1 MNTLTSSVLRN
12 IHSHLIYNRRIRQL
26 HHHVTELI
34 SPTTHSVLDVGCGD
48 GLLTSLLSHSL
59 PHMYFQGI
67 DVLERPKPH
76 INIKLFDGY
85 TIPYRNKSFD
95 TVLFVDVLHH
105 TTHPDRLLREAARVA
120 RKHIIIK
127 DHISE
132 GSIDTRV
139 LSFMDWVGNA
149 CHRVALPYNY
159 KSMLQWQ
166 QLATQ
171 QNLHPITIRND
182 LALYPMPF
190 NYLFDQHL
198 HFLGKFR
205 VGA

>member
-26 HHHVTELI
+26 HHHFAEMI

-48 GLLTSLLSHSL
+48 GLLTSLLSQSL

-67 DVLERPKPH
+67 DVLERPKSH

-85 TIPYRNKSFD
+85 TIPYRDKSFD

-105 TTHPDRLLREAARVA
+105 TTHPDRLLSEAARVA
-120 RKHIIIK
+120 RKHVIIK
-127 DHISE
+127 DHVCE
-132 GSIDTRV
+132 GVIDTQV

-159 KSMLQWQ
+159 KSTLQWQ

-171 QNLHPITIRND
+171 QNLHPVTIRKN
-182 LALYPMPF
+182 LSLYPMPF
-190 NYLFDQHL
+190 NFLFEQHL
-198 HFLGKFR
+198 HFIGKFR